1 MTISDF
7 LESTLLWQIILFVV
21 LLGISAFF
29 SGSETA
35 LFNLKRKELAK
46 LKHDIA
52 PSSRL
57 IVRLLSTPKRLL
69 ITILAGNTIVNVALA
84 AMAALITAEVAS
96 KHNINQVLALVVEI
110 VVLTIILVILG
121 EITPK
126 VLAMRHSLGFASRIV
141 GILSII
147 FKLFSPIAQ
156 VMYNVVE
163 NLVRFTGIQTE
174 ENFTSDEEIKELV
187 ELGQDQGVIDAD
199 EKEMIHS
206 IIEFGDTQAKEIMI
220 PRPDVVMFHT
230 EMNRDDVLALI
241 RESGYSKYPLYR
253 DKIDQVRG
261 IVFIK
266 DILPHLHSVS
276 HRINL
281 ERLARPAMF
290 VPEHQPVDALLRDM
304 QTQKQKLAIVVDEY
318 GGFSG
323 MIAVEDIIEEV
334 LGDLRDELDD
344 SKEETEIIKIKPG
357 VFLIQASM
365 QLDDAA
371 KILGIEFKEERDYDS
386 VGGLVYFLLGTI
398 PQAGEIVHYEN
409 YDFEVV
415 SVEKNRI
422 EKVKASRTGNKHD

>member
-1 MTISDF
+1 MAVSEFIDSA
-7 LESTLLWQIILFVV
+7 LLWQIVLFLV
-21 LLGISAFF
+21 LLGLSAFF

-35 LFNLKRKELAK
+35 LFNLKRQDLDK

-84 AMAALITAEVAS
+84 SMAALITAEIATS
-96 KHNINQVLALVVEI
+96 RGTNQVIALVVEI
-110 VVLTIILVILG
+110 IVLTIVLVILG

-141 GILSII
+141 GTLSVF

-156 VMYNVVE
+156 VFY
-163 NLVRFTGIQTE
+163 NLVEKIVGLIGIHPE

-187 ELGQDQGVIDAD
+187 ELGQDQGVIGKD

-220 PRPDVVMFHT
+220 PRPDVLMLHT
-230 EMNRDDVLALI
+230 EMSREDVFALI
-241 RESGYSKYPLYR
+241 KETGYSKYPLYR
-253 DKIDQVRG
+253 DQIDQVRG

-266 DILPHLHSVS
+266 DILPYLHSVS
-276 HRINL
+276 QRINL

-290 VPEHQPVDALLRDM
+290 VPEHQPIDALLRDM

-323 MIAVEDIIEEV
+323 MVAVEDIIEEV
-334 LGDLRDELDD
+334 LGDLRDEIDD
-344 SKEETEIIKIKPG
+344 CDEETEIVKINPD
-357 VFLIQASM
+357 VYVIAASTA
-365 QLDDAA
+365 LDDVAE
-371 KILGIEFKEERDYDS
+371 ILGIKFMEDRDYDS
-386 VGGLVYFLLGTI
+386 IGGLIYFLSGTI
-398 PQAGEIVHYEN
+398 PQAGEIVKYEN
-409 YDFEVV
+409 YSFEVV

-422 EKVKASRTGNKHD
+422 EKVKASRIRNK